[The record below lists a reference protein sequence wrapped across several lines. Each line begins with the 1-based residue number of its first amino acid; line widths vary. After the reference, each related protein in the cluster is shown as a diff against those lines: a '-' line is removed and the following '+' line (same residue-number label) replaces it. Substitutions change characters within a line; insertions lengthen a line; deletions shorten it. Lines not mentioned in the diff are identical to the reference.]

1 MNFSFQPTNN
11 KKPRITSRHARTPR
25 NCAAPIARMVK
36 HIEPWFDAR
45 FIDDS
50 YANLKVKAYLR
61 YAYLRYALDKI
72 PAIAILKI

>member
-1 MNFSFQPTNN
+1 
-11 KKPRITSRHARTPR
+11 
-25 NCAAPIARMVK
+25 MVK